1 MKLRTRML
9 LGAAT
14 LSLLSVVLTAAVVG
28 SNSYEAANTA
38 LQAEASAKLTG
49 LREQKS
55 EQVKAYL
62 ESLAASVR
70 VLAASTTVSDAFR
83 GFRAAVPK
91 IAQESGGDAQTAKF
105 KAALT
110 QYASG
115 EFAPE
120 FVKRN
125 PQQAP
130 DMAPVLGALD
140 ATTLAM
146 QYHYITN
153 NPQPLGKKEQLIS
166 SPDGTSYSKVH
177 AQFHPSL
184 EAAQKQFG
192 YYDIFLYDAESKRI
206 VYTVFKELDFASRL
220 DAGIA
225 TNTKLAEV
233 IGKAAAADKPDALFL
248 SDYATYLPSYDD
260 QAAFIAVPLFDGTRN
275 IGALAV
281 QVPLD
286 RITTVMTSN
295 SRWKQTGLGETGETF
310 LVGADQLMRTD
321 ARQMIESKAGLL
333 SKLAATLTGQQKA
346 IAEKKGTTIG
356 LVKVD
361 TSGVRDA
368 LAGKTGVAQYI
379 DYRGEQVF
387 GAYSP
392 LKVLGLNWAIVSK
405 QDAAELLAPAA
416 KLRDDTFRNAALTA
430 LAVLAVA
437 GLAIFL
443 FMRAFMRPINQLQ
456 GTVQA
461 IAGGDLAA
469 RSKLATGDEIQ
480 DLGDAMDKLL
490 DDRLDALAKA
500 EAENEKLNNS
510 VITLLGT
517 MNDLSQRDLTVRAP
531 VSDDV
536 IGTVADSVNYLT
548 ESTSSALQEVSNVA
562 GQVQTVSDNVRAQ
575 SQAVSGAVT
584 DAQAEL
590 GSMTQILQ
598 RAAETLRGVAQL
610 AEVSN
615 KAAGQTS
622 NASRAAQVAVND
634 TVQGMQAIREQIG
647 EMEKR
652 IKRLG
657 ERSQEISQVVGLIN
671 TISER
676 THVLALNASMQ
687 AAQAGE
693 AGRGFAAV
701 AEEVQRLADS
711 VRQSTQ
717 QIASLVQNIQLETN
731 DTVTTVN
738 RVIDQVVKGS
748 EAAQR
753 SNVQMEI
760 TERSTSQL
768 VQAVQR
774 IATASQAQ
782 VKIAEA
788 LQVSVGDI
796 TRTTER
802 TAEQVRAQNHSTSLL
817 TEAAA
822 KLVATVGEF
831 RLPEQAA

>member
-1 MKLRTRML
+1 
-9 LGAAT
+9 
-14 LSLLSVVLTAAVVG
+14 
-28 SNSYEAANTA
+28 
-38 LQAEASAKLTG
+38 
-49 LREQKS
+49 
-55 EQVKAYL
+55 
-62 ESLAASVR
+62 
-70 VLAASTTVSDAFR
+70 
-83 GFRAAVPK
+83 
-91 IAQESGGDAQTAKF
+91 
-105 KAALT
+105 
-110 QYASG
+110 
-115 EFAPE
+115 
-120 FVKRN
+120 
-125 PQQAP
+125 
-130 DMAPVLGALD
+130 
-140 ATTLAM
+140 
-146 QYHYITN
+146 
-153 NPQPLGKKEQLIS
+153 
-166 SPDGTSYSKVH
+166 
-177 AQFHPSL
+177 
-184 EAAQKQFG
+184 
-192 YYDIFLYDAESKRI
+192 
-206 VYTVFKELDFASRL
+206 
-220 DAGIA
+220 
-225 TNTKLAEV
+225 
-233 IGKAAAADKPDALFL
+233 
-248 SDYATYLPSYDD
+248 
-260 QAAFIAVPLFDGTRN
+260 
-275 IGALAV
+275 
-281 QVPLD
+281 
-286 RITTVMTSN
+286 
-295 SRWKQTGLGETGETF
+295 
-310 LVGADQLMRTD
+310 
-321 ARQMIESKAGLL
+321 
-333 SKLAATLTGQQKA
+333 
-346 IAEKKGTTIG
+346 
-356 LVKVD
+356 
-361 TSGVRDA
+361 
-368 LAGKTGVAQYI
+368 
-379 DYRGEQVF
+379 
-387 GAYSP
+387 
-392 LKVLGLNWAIVSK
+392 
-405 QDAAELLAPAA
+405 
-416 KLRDDTFRNAALTA
+416 
-430 LAVLAVA
+430 
-437 GLAIFL
+437 
-443 FMRAFMRPINQLQ
+443 
-456 GTVQA
+456 
-461 IAGGDLAA
+461 
-469 RSKLATGDEIQ
+469 
-480 DLGDAMDKLL
+480 
-490 DDRLDALAKA
+490 
-500 EAENEKLNNS
+500 
-510 VITLLGT
+510 

-548 ESTSSALQEVSNVA
+548 ESTSAALQQVSNVA

-584 DAQAEL
+584 DAQTEL

-753 SNVQMEI
+753 SNIQMEI